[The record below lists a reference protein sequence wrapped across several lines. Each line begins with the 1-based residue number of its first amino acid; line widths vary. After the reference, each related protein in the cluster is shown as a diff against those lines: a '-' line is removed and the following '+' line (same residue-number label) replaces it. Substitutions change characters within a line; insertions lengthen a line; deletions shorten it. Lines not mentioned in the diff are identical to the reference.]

1 MPRNDETREKLLE
14 ATLQLISEKGYLGAT
29 TREIAAKAGVSELT
43 LFRKFGKKEHLFE
56 EMLEKYTFL
65 PRLRDLLDEI
75 GDMYVEEGLNT
86 IGVRF
91 LQNLHKRRPLV
102 RILLS
107 EISHYPEKVR
117 STYSQM
123 IENIGRT
130 LESYLESCRYR
141 GELRPID
148 MNLAAFSFLR
158 VLFATFLN
166 ETIIMGRKIEDERI
180 ESLVGEIVEIFLN
193 GIARREEVEGN
204 GEMENGK

>member
-1 MPRNDETREKLLE
+1 MPRYDETKEKLLE
-14 ATLQLISEKGYLGAT
+14 ATLELISEKGYLGAT
-29 TREIAAKAGVSELT
+29 TREIAALAGVSELT

-56 EMLEKYTFL
+56 EMLENYTFL

-75 GDMYVEEGLNT
+75 GDMHVKEGLNT

-91 LQNLHKRRPLV
+91 LKNLQQRRPLV

-123 IENIGRT
+123 IENIGKM
-130 LESYLESCRYR
+130 LESYLESCRNR

-148 MNLAAFSFLR
+148 MNLAAFSFQR
-158 VLFATFLN
+158 VLFATFLS
-166 ETIIMGRKIEDERI
+166 ETIILGKEIDDERMKFM
-180 ESLVGEIVEIFLN
+180 VGEIVEIFLN
-193 GIARREEVEGN
+193 GIALVDS
-204 GEMENGK
+204 